1 MDEISSH
8 AECNSIPTRYSHLK
22 LKPPH
27 RKASQG
33 LRALSYICPSL
44 WNNQY
49 RSLKSSVSLNA
60 FKYNIKGYYFWKGNK
75 KYIYNNP
82 TTNYLF
88 IVSKSLL
95 IFVTVNSLL
104 YF

>member
-1 MDEISSH
+1 MVNQCILSCIYNFHAKKAPNYMDEISSH
-8 AECNSIPTRYSHLK
+8 AECNSIPTRYSYLK

-60 FKYNIKGYYFWKGNK
+60 FKYNIKGYYLWKGNK
-75 KYIYNNP
+75 KYS
-82 TTNYLF
+82 YLQ
-88 IVSKSLL
+88 
-95 IFVTVNSLL
+95 
-104 YF
+104 